1 MDVTTAD
8 LLPIG
13 RFSRLT
19 GLTVKALRHYDEV
32 GLLRPAAVDPDSG
45 YRLYAPAQAGRAE
58 AIRRLRRL
66 ELPLDDVAVLLE
78 SDEPALIRRVLLD
91 HQRRT
96 ALRSAELNVVL
107 QNLQPLLDGRETV
120 MGTPAE
126 TLDPEAHRRLGV
138 DLFNRTWTLLEKPD
152 RSPADD
158 DEMLHCTHASAYHWL
173 HAARS
178 TEANRAR
185 SEWQCSRV
193 HAVLGQAEGAIHH
206 AGRCLAIVQASPDAM
221 AEFDLPGAYEA
232 LARAHAVAGDPAEA
246 ARWLELGRAEAARI
260 EDEDDRAIIEADLA
274 SIPV

>member
-1 MDVTTAD
+1 MTG

-45 YRLYAPAQAGRAE
+45 YRLYSSEQTARAE

-78 SDEPALIRRVLLD
+78 SGDPQLLRRVLLD

-96 ALRSAELNVVL
+96 ASRRAELSVVL

-126 TLDPEAHRRLGV
+126 ALDAEAHRRLGV
-138 DLFNRTWTLLEKPD
+138 DLFN
-152 RSPADD
+152 
-158 DEMLHCTHASAYHWL
+158 
-173 HAARS
+173 
-178 TEANRAR
+178 
-185 SEWQCSRV
+185 
-193 HAVLGQAEGAIHH
+193 
-206 AGRCLAIVQASPDAM
+206 
-221 AEFDLPGAYEA
+221 
-232 LARAHAVAGDPAEA
+232 
-246 ARWLELGRAEAARI
+246 
-260 EDEDDRAIIEADLA
+260 
-274 SIPV
+274 